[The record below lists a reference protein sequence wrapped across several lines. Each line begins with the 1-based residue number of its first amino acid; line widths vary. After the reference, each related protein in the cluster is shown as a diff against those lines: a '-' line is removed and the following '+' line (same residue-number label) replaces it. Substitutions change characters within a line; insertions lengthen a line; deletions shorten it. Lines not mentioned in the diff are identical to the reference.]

1 MEAYRDQYA
10 TLFNNGRNVVVIGI
24 SVDAD
29 TTQAAWAREKEF
41 PMLFASDAG
50 GKVGQEYAAYDAK
63 NAMDNRSL
71 FVIGP
76 DGRVASVTKPFNVL
90 SGAAYTDLGNVVDR
104 LTKNLPG
111 SGAP

>member
-10 TLFNNGRNVVVIGI
+10 TLFKNGRNVVVIAV

-29 TTQAAWAREKEF
+29 TTQAARAREKEF
-41 PMLFASDAG
+41 PVLSASDAG
-50 GKVGQEYAAYDAK
+50 GKVGQQYAAYDAK

-76 DGRVASVTKPFNVL
+76 DGRIGYVVKPFNVL
-90 SGAAYTDLGNVVDR
+90 SAPAYTDLGAAVER
-104 LTKNLPG
+104 LLPKAPGG
-111 SGAP
+111 SP

>member
-10 TLFNNGRNVVVIGI
+10 SLFKNGRNVVVIGV

-41 PMLFASDAG
+41 PVLFASDAG
-50 GKVGQEYAAYDAK
+50 GKVGQLYDAYDAK

-76 DGRVASVTKPFNVL
+76 DGRIAHIMKPFNVL
-90 SGAAYTDLGNVVDR
+90 SAGAYTELGNVIER
-104 LTKNLPG
+104 LIPH
-111 SGAP
+111 

>member
-10 TLFNNGRNVVVIGI
+10 TLFNNGRNVVVIGV

-41 PMLFASDAG
+41 PILFASDSG
-50 GKVGQEYAAYDAK
+50 GRVGKQYDAYDAK

-71 FVIGP
+71 FVIGA
-76 DGRVASVTKPFNVL
+76 DGRIAYVAKPFNVN
-90 SGAAYTDLGNVVDR
+90 SADAYTELG
-104 LTKNLPG
+104 
-111 SGAP
+111 